1 MTGADW
7 LHVDVMDNHF
17 VPNLT
22 IGLPVVEALLKRTDI
37 PMDCHLMIDN
47 PDRWAPPYA
56 EAGAY
61 NVTFHAEATD
71 NPVGVARDIRAAG
84 AKAGLSVKPGT
95 PIEPY
100 LEILREFDT
109 MLIMSVEPGFG
120 GQKFI
125 PEVLAKVG
133 IVRRLVDSGELT
145 IVVEIDGGIN
155 EDTIE
160 EAAEAGVDCFVAG
173 SAVYSAEDPAAAVES
188 LRRQAAV
195 GVQAPAA
202 MNLEAAMRLAVE
214 QADRVKG
221 STYPNPPVGAV
232 ILDRD
237 GEIAGVG
244 ATEPPG
250 GPHAEVVALRR
261 AGQRAVGGTAV
272 VTLEPCNHHGRTPPC
287 VDALVASG
295 VSRVAYAVADPNP
308 QAAGGA
314 SRLAE
319 SGIEV
324 EAGVSAEVVAG
335 GPLREWLHKQRT
347 GLPHVTWKF
356 AASVDGRS
364 AAADGSSQ
372 WITSEAAR
380 ADVHRRRAVADAII
394 VGTGTVF
401 VDDPALTARL
411 PDGTLAERQP
421 LRVVVGEREI
431 SPEARVLDDDSRT
444 MVIRTRDPHEV
455 IKALSDRTDVI
466 LEGGPTLAGAFLR
479 AGVID
484 RILAYVAPIL
494 LGGPIAAV
502 DDVGV
507 LSIANA
513 QRWRFD
519 GIDPIGPDL
528 LVSLVPA

>member
-1 MTGADW
+1 
-7 LHVDVMDNHF
+7 
-17 VPNLT
+17 
-22 IGLPVVEALLKRTDI
+22 
-37 PMDCHLMIDN
+37 
-47 PDRWAPPYA
+47 
-56 EAGAY
+56 
-61 NVTFHAEATD
+61 
-71 NPVGVARDIRAAG
+71 
-84 AKAGLSVKPGT
+84 
-95 PIEPY
+95 
-100 LEILREFDT
+100 
-109 MLIMSVEPGFG
+109 
-120 GQKFI
+120 
-125 PEVLAKVG
+125 
-133 IVRRLVDSGELT
+133 
-145 IVVEIDGGIN
+145 
-155 EDTIE
+155 
-160 EAAEAGVDCFVAG
+160 
-173 SAVYSAEDPAAAVES
+173 
-188 LRRQAAV
+188 
-195 GVQAPAA
+195 
-202 MNLEAAMRLAVE
+202 MNLDTAMGLAVE

-221 STYPNPPVGAV
+221 TTYPNPPVGAV

-261 AGQRAVGGTAV
+261 AGERAIGGTAV
-272 VTLEPCNHHGRTPPC
+272 VTLEPCNHYGRTPPC

-314 SRLAE
+314 LRLAE

-324 EAGVSAEVVAG
+324 EAGVSTDAVAG

-356 AASVDGRS
+356 ASSVDGRS

-401 VDDPALTARL
+401 VDNPTLTARL

-431 SPEARVLDDDSRT
+431 SSEARVLNDDSRT

-455 IKALSDRTDVI
+455 LKALSDRTDVL

-484 RILAYVAPIL
+484 RIIAYVAPIL
-494 LGGPIAAV
+494 LGGPIAAI

-507 LSIANA
+507 LSIAHA

-528 LVSLVPA
+528 LLSLVPA